1 MGCSRRHEAAAG
13 HLGAAC
19 LARRWQYRAARSAGA
34 CRRRGCVGR
43 NAPGHR
49 TGGDAAAGAGAAAD
63 VAGIPEEMMMDCRQ
77 NRASFVTSRRAL
89 LLGGASFASWAYLPK
104 FARAADARDPRL
116 IVVILRGALDGLAT
130 VAPLGDPDYAGLH
143 GTIALSTNGPNAA
156 LALDGFFALHPSMPE
171 FARMYRDRQAAVVH
185 AVATPY
191 RDRSHF
197 DGQDVLESGYAGPG
211 RVQSGWLNRALEAL
225 PRGERVS
232 SALAVGPTAPLVLR
246 GAAPTVG
253 WAPVAL
259 PQADDDTAMRLVDL
273 YRHRDP
279 ALASALSQG
288 LQLEKAASGDD
299 MKPKPGNQVAQMRQ
313 VARGAAKLMAADD
326 GPRIAALAFDG
337 WDTHANEGGPV
348 GGLAFLLGGLDGA
361 LAEFE
366 SGLGERWRD
375 TVVVVATQ
383 FGRTAP
389 INGTDGT
396 DHGTGTIAL
405 LAGGAVKGGRV
416 IADWPGLKPANLF
429 EARDLKPTTDLRSV
443 IKGVLQGQFGLSD
456 RVLAETVFPDSAS
469 ARPMKGLIT

>member
-1 MGCSRRHEAAAG
+1 MID
-13 HLGAAC
+13 
-19 LARRWQYRAARSAGA
+19 
-34 CRRRGCVGR
+34 CV
-43 NAPGHR
+43 
-49 TGGDAAAGAGAAAD
+49 
-63 VAGIPEEMMMDCRQ
+63 E
-77 NRASFVTSRRAL
+77 NRLLTSRRGL
-89 LLGGASFASWAYLPK
+89 LLGGASFAAWAYLPK
-104 FARAADARDPRL
+104 LSRAADGRDPRL

-130 VAPLGDPDYAGLH
+130 VAPIGDPDYAALH
-143 GTIALSTNGPNAA
+143 GSIALTADGAHPAIM
-156 LALDGFFALHPSMPE
+156 LDSFFALHPAMPE
-171 FARMYRDRQAAVVH
+171 FARMYRDGHAAAIH

-211 RVQSGWLNRALEAL
+211 SVQSGWLNRALEAL

-232 SALAVGPTAPLVLR
+232 SGLAVGPTTPLVLR
-246 GAAPTVG
+246 GNAPTVG
-253 WAPVAL
+253 WAPLAL

-279 ALASALSQG
+279 ALATALSQG
-288 LQLEKAASGDD
+288 LQLDKAASGDD
-299 MKPKPGNQVAQMRQ
+299 MKRKPGNAVAQMRQ
-313 VARGAAKLMAADD
+313 VARGAARLMAADD

-348 GGLAFLLGGLDGA
+348 GRLAFLLGGLDGA

-366 SGLGERWRD
+366 SALGDCWRD
-375 TVVVVATQ
+375 TVIVVATE
-383 FGRTAP
+383 FGRTAR

-416 IADWPGLKPANLF
+416 ISDWPGLKLANLH
-429 EARDLKPTTDLRSV
+429 EGRDLKPTTDLRSV

-456 RVLAETVFPDSAS
+456 RVLAKTVFPDSAG
-469 ARPMKGLIT
+469 ARPMKGLVV